1 MISLIHSPPPE
12 GPCPH
17 ACATSVDRKMLADSR
32 EACHSPYIC
41 KHMSHC
47 HNVTPSHSHPGHSPE
62 DEIRVKV
69 SAEGVDGEVLSVQAH
84 VGEEVELV
92 PVVVQYEAALL
103 VPRLAAPGQLSEAPL
118 ELVLVPAEDDVLR
131 LYRHDLQGDTVCEC
145 GLRRQKFK
153 F

>member
-1 MISLIHSPPPE
+1 
-12 GPCPH
+12 
-17 ACATSVDRKMLADSR
+17 
-32 EACHSPYIC
+32 
-41 KHMSHC
+41 MSQC

-92 PVVVQYEAALL
+92 PVVVQDEAALL

-118 ELVLVPAEDDVLR
+118 ELVLVPAEYDVLCVE
-131 LYRHDLQGDTVCEC
+131 GDHLEGGEFSLCFIWPYI
-145 GLRRQKFK
+145 L
-153 F
+153 